1 MNEISSEDSR
11 RRCNGLYGRDDA
23 RGSSRPFQKEIVTLV
38 VDDDE
43 CGEILDVN
51 LPHGLHAELWE
62 LEDVDFFNVVLGEN
76 GGGTAR
82 WNRGK
87 NRRESCT
94 RE

>member
-1 MNEISSEDSR
+1 M
-11 RRCNGLYGRDDA
+11 
-23 RGSSRPFQKEIVTLV
+23 TLV

-76 GGGTAR
+76 GGGTADGTEVKTAVSLAR
-82 WNRGK
+82 ASDGAGSITLG
-87 NRRESCT
+87 EHDH
-94 RE
+94 